1 MPDFSDWV
9 LFAEAAEGPHG
20 TTGRHFF
27 NSDTP
32 SAEFPWVCYTLAMS
46 TKINLENGYSVGEKE
61 NLSISNWM
69 IRGIHLV
76 YCLKKSVLHTI

>member
-1 MPDFSDWV
+1 MILKLKWI

-32 SAEFPWVCYTLAMS
+32 SAEFAWVCYTLAMS
-46 TKINLENGYSVGEKE
+46 TKINLENGYSVGEKRIF
-61 NLSISNWM
+61 LYQI
-69 IRGIHLV
+69 G
-76 YCLKKSVLHTI
+76 

>member
-1 MPDFSDWV
+1 MWV

-20 TTGRHFF
+20 TTSGCVL
-27 NSDTP
+27 NPDTL
-32 SAEFPWVCYTLAMS
+32 STEFAGVCYTLAMS

-69 IRGIHLV
+69 IRGIYLIYRLIIGV
-76 YCLKKSVLHTI
+76 VHTIQ